1 MPILLV
7 IGGTSGIGLATARV
21 FARDGWE
28 IWLAGRDVSRLDV
41 LASRT
46 FAFDAQDECLRT
58 ALWPALPQ
66 CPDAVLCAV
75 GLLEDPVRARSDPAA
90 AQALFTVNFTGLTAV
105 LEQAAEAF
113 AARGSGLLVGIGSVA
128 GDRGRASNYVY
139 GAAKAGFAAYLQGL
153 RNRLH
158 RSGVRVLT
166 VKPGYVATP
175 MLAGRAVPQ
184 ILTVSPERVAHD
196 IFRAVQGKT
205 EVLYTPGWWRW
216 VLLAYRLLPEGLAK
230 CLPL

>member
-7 IGGTSGIGLATARV
+7 IGGTSGIGLATARL
-21 FARDGWE
+21 FARNGWE
-28 IWLAGRDVSRLDV
+28 IWLAGRDVSRMDT
-41 LASRT
+41 LASRS
-46 FAFDAQDECLRT
+46 FAFDAQDERSRA

-66 CPDAVLCAV
+66 CPDALLCAV
-75 GLLEDPVRARSDPAA
+75 GLLGDPLRARSDPAE
-90 AQALFTVNFTGLTAV
+90 AQALFAVNFTGLTTA
-105 LEQAAEAF
+105 LEQAAAAF
-113 AARGSGLLVGIGSVA
+113 AARGHGLLIGIGSVA

-166 VKPGYVATP
+166 VKPGYVSTP
-175 MLAGRAVPQ
+175 MLAGRAAPQ
-184 ILTVSPERVAHD
+184 ALTVAPERVAHD
-196 IFRAVQGKT
+196 IFRAAQGTT

-216 VLLAYRLLPEGLAK
+216 AVLAYRLLPESIAK
-230 CLPL
+230 RLPL